1 MGVNLPEHPFAAFHK
16 VRIELMNPWI
26 VAVYVI
32 AMIAVCWHFA
42 YGVWLFAAK
51 WGITPG
57 EVARRRF
64 GWVCVVGGVL
74 LAAMGIASI
83 WAFVGPWYV
92 NAPGY

>member
-1 MGVNLPEHPFAAFHK
+1 ML
-16 VRIELMNPWI
+16 
-26 VAVYVI
+26 AVYVI

-57 EVARRRF
+57 EVARKRF
-64 GWVCVVGGVL
+64 GYICAVLGVA

-83 WAFVGPWYV
+83 WAFVGGEYP
-92 NAPGY
+92 NAPENVPVSTLVAPPVSAPYFLTGFRANS